1 MALFD
6 DIGNV
11 ITDTNISSPPVVN
24 VLFSGQVLG
33 EVPPDS
39 DNILP
44 SGNANKHG
52 MSQSLRELRA
62 VLCKQQDVLNTLDES
77 F

>member
-24 VLFSGQVLG
+24 VLFSRQVLG

-39 DNILP
+39 MVGALLEFACAFHP
-44 SGNANKHG
+44 TK
-52 MSQSLRELRA
+52 MPE
-62 VLCKQQDVLNTLDES
+62 TFPDETFS
-77 F
+77 

>member
-1 MALFD
+1 MALLD

-39 DNILP
+39 DSLAGA
-44 SGNANKHG
+44 S
-52 MSQSLRELRA
+52 SLRAWLFCFSLIFFMTNVMGHRWDTQ
-62 VLCKQQDVLNTLDES
+62 K
-77 F
+77 

>member
-39 DNILP
+39 DGILP
-44 SGNANKHG
+44 SRNEN
-52 MSQSLRELRA
+52 
-62 VLCKQQDVLNTLDES
+62 
-77 F
+77 